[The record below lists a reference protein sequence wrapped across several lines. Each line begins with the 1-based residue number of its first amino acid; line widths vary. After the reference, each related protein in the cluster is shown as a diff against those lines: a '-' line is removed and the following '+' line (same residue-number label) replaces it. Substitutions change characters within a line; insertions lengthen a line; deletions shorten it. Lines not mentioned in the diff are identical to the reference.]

1 MTAAGRRPRRVAITL
16 RDSERDALAM
26 LAQRAREPEA
36 TTAARLIRAALIDN
50 GASLDAAVRRRTAA
64 PNSSGDPDPDGAAGW
79 LPPARRA
86 AAIEELRER
95 YPDELRYLRA
105 GTLELP
111 LVAEQAAALSVWREE
126 IDAGKHL
133 DPRMELAFANALE
146 HFANRVQTH
155 ARRHR

>member
-50 GASLDAAVRRRTAA
+50 GATLDAAVRSRSAGPRG
-64 PNSSGDPDPDGAAGW
+64 SGGPGPDGAAGW

-86 AAIEELRER
+86 ASIEELRDR

-105 GTLELP
+105 ATLELP

-126 IDAGKHL
+126 LDTGKHA

-146 HFANRVQTH
+146 HFANRLQTH
-155 ARRHR
+155 ARRYR